1 MAKHHITASITED
14 TYQAFE
20 QYRDANKEMQKPE
33 ISQIVEEALLMYL
46 KSKSKPKTI

>member
-1 MAKHHITASITED
+1 MTKHHITASITEK
-14 TYQAFE
+14 TYKAFE
-20 QYRDANKEMQKPE
+20 QYRESHKEMQKPE